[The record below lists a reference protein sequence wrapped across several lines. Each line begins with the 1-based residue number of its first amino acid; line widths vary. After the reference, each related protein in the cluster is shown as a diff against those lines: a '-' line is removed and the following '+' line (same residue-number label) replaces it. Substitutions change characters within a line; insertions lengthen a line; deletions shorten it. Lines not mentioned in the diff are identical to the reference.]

1 MKVKDFFSDIKTW
14 ILLIIFFVGI
24 GTAGA
29 AWIKLPKRMDAVEK
43 KQEENKD
50 QVQSV
55 AQTLE
60 KYIEVEKTKE
70 EMKEKSTKEEK
81 ELMYKWIE
89 QVSKK

>member
-1 MKVKDFFSDIKTW
+1 MKVRDFFSDIKTW

-29 AWIKLPKRMDAVEK
+29 AWIKLPKRVDAVEK
-43 KQEENKD
+43 KQEETKD

-60 KYIEVEKTKE
+60 KYIEIEKVKDE
-70 EMKEKSTKEEK
+70 EKEKSNTKKE

>member
-1 MKVKDFFSDIKTW
+1 VKVRDFFSDIKTW

-29 AWIKLPKRMDAVEK
+29 AWIKLPKRVDAVEK
-43 KQEENKD
+43 KQEETKD

-60 KYIEVEKTKE
+60 KYIEIEKVKDE
-70 EMKEKSTKEEK
+70 EKEKSNTKKE